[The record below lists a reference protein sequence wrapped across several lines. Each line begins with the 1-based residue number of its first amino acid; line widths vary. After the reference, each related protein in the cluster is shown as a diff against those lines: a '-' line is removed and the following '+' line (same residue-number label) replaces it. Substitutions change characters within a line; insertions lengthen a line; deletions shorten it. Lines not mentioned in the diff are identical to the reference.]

1 MLSYDYN
8 SDEVFPFGLFN
19 IESEEQIPL
28 YFVDINANIV
38 DQFAK
43 IKITHKYFNPTEQ
56 IINTIFRCSKTL
68 YHVFDGLTVEMNEV
82 TKVSLIGKKEE
93 IDLNFKN
100 EEEKGSTVVKAETVE
115 VDFPFTRSS
124 VFLEAR
130 IGNISPK
137 ESINLTFSI
146 IQQLDISLNKKF
158 SLKLPLMLTPKFI
171 PSYTI
176 SGLISKFVD
185 KIINED
191 NAIKEQTDIR
201 YIKKDNNLYYQYDIT
216 VKVNSSVAIKKIE
229 AKNNNPTVITK
240 IDDFHAII
248 SFDNSNI
255 NIPSEDF
262 ELVYEISQ
270 EELMKPKLLFT
281 KHPKFDDD
289 YAFWYSFFPSQMVQ
303 KELVEQYVPLQ
314 HFEGNFVF
322 CIDRSGSMYGGRM
335 TMAKQS
341 LLYFIHSLP
350 DTKSKFDIISF
361 GDYYTSLFDK
371 FLKVKQKY
379 TEKAVSKIENFDADM
394 GCTYLKGGL
403 EHIIHL
409 ARKSKKKTRVFII
422 TDGYLFDK
430 EECLH
435 LIEESANEFDIK
447 YFSLGIGD
455 ECDEELVREI
465 ADKGYGKF
473 EFSKKENDIVEKVI
487 YLLESSMQIYL
498 SDFKLSMQ
506 KTPQNFYSNFYSKK
520 FKNKILQFN
529 EPFDLY
535 GILPKEFANDNAIE
549 CSFSLPF
556 KEKMTFSTRIPFELA
571 EVKKTDILHKMIIG
585 TYYHK
590 EIDLCLKYQI
600 LGDNTSFYCL
610 VKESNLTP
618 EEMIQ
623 KHVEKMKNIVPLA
636 LDKTLFVKT
645 LTGKTISVKYNENM
659 TIEQLKNIIFKR
671 EGIPVQQQ
679 RMEYAGKHLS
689 NYNLIKDYSI
699 KNDSVLHLV
708 LRLRGGPIEY
718 HVPVLLENKRED
730 IYFHFET
737 YEKMREHVSE
747 LMNINEEEY
756 DFVINEV
763 IVTNEFGKMKQLPRE
778 IKLIKKAKEEAIP
791 LEIKILKNQ
800 KTNGLWEV
808 NDNFLSLVNLSKKEW
823 SQLIKNNKDFF
834 ESVIKCKDE
843 NVLIN
848 MYIIH
853 FITTHFKDKLPR
865 FKLVLQKTEIA
876 IKKML
881 SIYSKELQV
890 QFNNKCKLL

>member
-1 MLSYDYN
+1 
-8 SDEVFPFGLFN
+8 
-19 IESEEQIPL
+19 
-28 YFVDINANIV
+28 
-38 DQFAK
+38 
-43 IKITHKYFNPTEQ
+43 
-56 IINTIFRCSKTL
+56 
-68 YHVFDGLTVEMNEV
+68 
-82 TKVSLIGKKEE
+82 
-93 IDLNFKN
+93 
-100 EEEKGSTVVKAETVE
+100 
-115 VDFPFTRSS
+115 
-124 VFLEAR
+124 
-130 IGNISPK
+130 
-137 ESINLTFSI
+137 
-146 IQQLDISLNKKF
+146 
-158 SLKLPLMLTPKFI
+158 
-171 PSYTI
+171 
-176 SGLISKFVD
+176 
-185 KIINED
+185 
-191 NAIKEQTDIR
+191 
-201 YIKKDNNLYYQYDIT
+201 
-216 VKVNSSVAIKKIE
+216 
-229 AKNNNPTVITK
+229 
-240 IDDFHAII
+240 
-248 SFDNSNI
+248 
-255 NIPSEDF
+255 
-262 ELVYEISQ
+262 
-270 EELMKPKLLFT
+270 
-281 KHPKFDDD
+281 
-289 YAFWYSFFPSQMVQ
+289 
-303 KELVEQYVPLQ
+303 
-314 HFEGNFVF
+314 
-322 CIDRSGSMYGGRM
+322 
-335 TMAKQS
+335 
-341 LLYFIHSLP
+341 
-350 DTKSKFDIISF
+350 
-361 GDYYTSLFDK
+361 
-371 FLKVKQKY
+371 
-379 TEKAVSKIENFDADM
+379 
-394 GCTYLKGGL
+394 
-403 EHIIHL
+403 
-409 ARKSKKKTRVFII
+409 
-422 TDGYLFDK
+422 
-430 EECLH
+430 
-435 LIEESANEFDIK
+435 
-447 YFSLGIGD
+447 
-455 ECDEELVREI
+455 
-465 ADKGYGKF
+465 
-473 EFSKKENDIVEKVI
+473 
-487 YLLESSMQIYL
+487 
-498 SDFKLSMQ
+498 
-506 KTPQNFYSNFYSKK
+506 
-520 FKNKILQFN
+520 
-529 EPFDLY
+529 
-535 GILPKEFANDNAIE
+535 
-549 CSFSLPF
+549 
-556 KEKMTFSTRIPFELA
+556 
-571 EVKKTDILHKMIIG
+571 MIIG

-808 NDNFLSLVNLSKKEW
+808 NDNILSLVNLSKKEW

>member
-1 MLSYDYN
+1 M
-8 SDEVFPFGLFN
+8 
-19 IESEEQIPL
+19 
-28 YFVDINANIV
+28 
-38 DQFAK
+38 
-43 IKITHKYFNPTEQ
+43 
-56 IINTIFRCSKTL
+56 
-68 YHVFDGLTVEMNEV
+68 
-82 TKVSLIGKKEE
+82 
-93 IDLNFKN
+93 
-100 EEEKGSTVVKAETVE
+100 
-115 VDFPFTRSS
+115 
-124 VFLEAR
+124 
-130 IGNISPK
+130 
-137 ESINLTFSI
+137 
-146 IQQLDISLNKKF
+146 
-158 SLKLPLMLTPKFI
+158 
-171 PSYTI
+171 
-176 SGLISKFVD
+176 
-185 KIINED
+185 
-191 NAIKEQTDIR
+191 
-201 YIKKDNNLYYQYDIT
+201 
-216 VKVNSSVAIKKIE
+216 
-229 AKNNNPTVITK
+229 
-240 IDDFHAII
+240 
-248 SFDNSNI
+248 
-255 NIPSEDF
+255 
-262 ELVYEISQ
+262 
-270 EELMKPKLLFT
+270 
-281 KHPKFDDD
+281 
-289 YAFWYSFFPSQMVQ
+289 
-303 KELVEQYVPLQ
+303 
-314 HFEGNFVF
+314 
-322 CIDRSGSMYGGRM
+322 
-335 TMAKQS
+335 
-341 LLYFIHSLP
+341 
-350 DTKSKFDIISF
+350 
-361 GDYYTSLFDK
+361 
-371 FLKVKQKY
+371 
-379 TEKAVSKIENFDADM
+379 
-394 GCTYLKGGL
+394 
-403 EHIIHL
+403 
-409 ARKSKKKTRVFII
+409 
-422 TDGYLFDK
+422 
-430 EECLH
+430 
-435 LIEESANEFDIK
+435 
-447 YFSLGIGD
+447 
-455 ECDEELVREI
+455 REI

-473 EFSKKENDIVEKVI
+473 EFSKKANDIVEKVI

-529 EPFDLY
+529 EPIDLY

-623 KHVEKMKNIVPLA
+623 KHVEKMKNIPLA

-679 RMEYAGKHLS
+679 RMIYAGKRLS

-763 IVTNEFGKMKQLPRE
+763 IVTNEFGKMKKLPRE
-778 IKLIKKAKEEAIP
+778 IKLIKKAKEVAIP

-808 NDNFLSLVNLSKKEW
+808 NDNILYLVNLSKKEW